1 MTSVRPKTVVSL
13 TPLPLAADSRTLKQ
27 VMSVHRFG
35 LRSIVVEGRPS
46 PLSSAALPFE
56 VISVPGP
63 ALAQGAMDAGKG
75 WIPNNIRKF
84 AGHLAGYLDRYFF
97 AVLRLAPKADLYYL
111 HAFYQFPAVFLLCVR
126 HRAKMVYDAHDFYS
140 QMEDEANLSAYWKT
154 WVMPIEGLLERA
166 CVRFAAEVVTVNEGI
181 ASLMRERFGCN
192 PEILRNVHDRRLDE
206 APPSTI
212 RADVGLSESD
222 FLVVSIGNWKLGMA
236 MEQMFDALA
245 SLPPH
250 VHLAFLGKGYPPLS
264 DALRARG
271 IENRVHVLQPVLP
284 QHVVPYIADADA
296 SVVLYYGQSINY
308 QNALPNRFFQSI
320 AAELPLVYPD
330 LAEIRRIAERYGVG
344 IMADP
349 RDPTQIAEALR
360 ALADDP
366 AERTAIRQ
374 RLAAAAQDLSW
385 EVEEASL
392 RDLLCRQLGPT
403 TFTAPAGQQSVV
415 G

>member
-1 MTSVRPKTVVSL
+1 M
-13 TPLPLAADSRTLKQ
+13 
-27 VMSVHRFG
+27 
-35 LRSIVVEGRPS
+35 
-46 PLSSAALPFE
+46 
-56 VISVPGP
+56 
-63 ALAQGAMDAGKG
+63 
-75 WIPNNIRKF
+75 
-84 AGHLAGYLDRYFF
+84 
-97 AVLRLAPKADLYYL
+97 
-111 HAFYQFPAVFLLCVR
+111 
-126 HRAKMVYDAHDFYS
+126 
-140 QMEDEANLSAYWKT
+140 
-154 WVMPIEGLLERA
+154 
-166 CVRFAAEVVTVNEGI
+166 
-181 ASLMRERFGCN
+181 
-192 PEILRNVHDRRLDE
+192 
-206 APPSTI
+206 
-212 RADVGLSESD
+212 
-222 FLVVSIGNWKLGMA
+222 
-236 MEQMFDALA
+236 
-245 SLPPH
+245 
-250 VHLAFLGKGYPPLS
+250 
-264 DALRARG
+264 
-271 IENRVHVLQPVLP
+271 LP